1 MFNDLTK
8 IQKKIVYVILI
19 STIFNAV
26 LIGLGPL
33 MDIIAKKALDAADWQ
48 LTLLIM
54 IWPVTNFIS
63 IWWGKL
69 LESSEN
75 KSIFYWIVAF
85 FGRLIFVLGIWVATM
100 NQFLVLL
107 AVSFSFNS
115 LFIPLYNNLFQKHFD
130 SKVRGKIFGITIS
143 ISTLIAILF
152 SYIAGR
158 ILDNNESN
166 FHIIMVF
173 AGICGFLGT
182 AILSTFKPDVKSENK
197 VQKFSFHR
205 IFISPLSRTW
215 ETLKKNKDFRNFEI
229 NFTIY
234 GIGFI
239 MVLPSVPIYLIETLN
254 MTYTS
259 SFIAKAVIAQI
270 GLLLLSPLFGNIHG
284 KWHPHYFT
292 AISFLTFSFFPLTLY
307 ISTFMSTDIAIILV
321 FAAYFIYSFGMAG
334 VNITWN
340 ISSIFF
346 AGKEDS
352 SMYQSIHVSATGI
365 RGLSAPLLGLF
376 IYRYF
381 GIKLVFLTSF
391 IFIFVGGVMS
401 YISYL
406 KRSKQS
412 Q

>member
-1 MFNDLTK
+1 MLNDLTK
-8 IQKKIVYVILI
+8 IQKKIVSVILI
-19 STIFNAV
+19 STLFNAV

-33 MDIIAKKALDAADWQ
+33 MDIIATKALGAADWQ
-48 LTLLIM
+48 LTLLVM
-54 IWPVTNFIS
+54 IWPVTNFVS
-63 IWWGKL
+63 IWWGKI

-85 FGRLIFVLGIWVATM
+85 FGRLIFVLGIWVMTM

-130 SKVRGKIFGITIS
+130 SKIRGKIFGLTIS
-143 ISTLIAILF
+143 LSTLIVIIF

-158 ILDNNESN
+158 ILDSDENS
-166 FHIIMVF
+166 FRIIMVF
-173 AGICGFLGT
+173 AGISGFLGT
-182 AILSTFKPDVKSENK
+182 AILSTFKPEIKTKNHVK
-197 VQKFSFHR
+197 KFNFHR

-234 GIGFI
+234 GFGFI
-239 MVLPSVPIYLIETLN
+239 MVLPSIPIYLIEHLE

-259 SFIAKAVIAQI
+259 SFIAKAIIAQI
-270 GLLLLSPLFGNIHG
+270 GLLLLSPLFGKIHG

-292 AISFLTFSFFPLTLY
+292 AISFLTFSMFPLTLY
-307 ISTFMSTDIAIILV
+307 ISTFTSADVAIILV

-365 RGLSAPLLGLF
+365 RGLLAPLLGLF
-376 IYRYF
+376 IYRIF
-381 GIKLVFLTSF
+381 GVELVFLVSFLF
-391 IFIFVGGVMS
+391 IFTGSIMS
-401 YISYL
+401 YRSYL
-406 KRSKQS
+406 KRSRK
-412 Q
+412 

>member
-19 STIFNAV
+19 ATLFNAV

-33 MDIIAKKALDAADWQ
+33 MDIIATKALNALDWQ
-48 LTLLIM
+48 LTLLTM
-54 IWPVTNFIS
+54 IWPVANFIS
-63 IWWGKL
+63 IWWGKI
-69 LESSEN
+69 LETSEN
-75 KSIFYWIVAF
+75 KSIYYWIVAF
-85 FGRLIFVLGIWVATM
+85 FGRLVFILGIWIMTM

-107 AVSFSFNS
+107 AVAFSFNS

-143 ISTLIAILF
+143 LSTLIAIIF

-158 ILDNNESN
+158 ILDNNEDS
-166 FHIIMVF
+166 FRIIMVF
-173 AGICGFLGT
+173 AGVCGFLGT
-182 AILSTFKPDVKSENK
+182 AILSTFKPPMKTKNNVK
-197 VQKFSFHR
+197 KFSFHR

-215 ETLKKNKDFRNFEI
+215 ETLKNNKDFRNFEI

-234 GIGFI
+234 GFGFL
-239 MVLPSVPIYLIETLN
+239 MVLPSVPIYLIEHLE

-259 SFIAKAVIAQI
+259 SFIAKAIIAQV
-270 GLLLLSPLFGNIHG
+270 GLLLLSPLFGKIHD

-292 AISFLTFSFFPLTLY
+292 AISFLTLSVFPLVLY
-307 ISTFMSTDIAIILV
+307 ISSYMSINTAIILV
-321 FAAYFIYSFGMAG
+321 FIAYFIYSFGMAG

-340 ISSIFF
+340 ISSIYF

-365 RGLSAPLLGLF
+365 RGLLGPLLGLL
-376 IYRYF
+376 IYRMF
-381 GIKLVFLTSF
+381 GIKLVFLISF
-391 IFIFVGGVMS
+391 LFIFVGGVMS
-401 YISYL
+401 YLSYL
-406 KRSKQS
+406 RRSDQ
-412 Q
+412 

>member
-1 MFNDLTK
+1 MLNELTK

-19 STIFNAV
+19 STLFNAV

-33 MDIIAKKALDAADWQ
+33 MDIIATKALGAADWQ
-48 LTLLIM
+48 LTLLTM
-54 IWPVTNFIS
+54 IWPVTNFVS
-63 IWWGKL
+63 IWWGKI

-85 FGRLIFVLGIWVATM
+85 FGRLIFVLGIWVMTM

-130 SKVRGKIFGITIS
+130 SSVRGKIFGLTIS
-143 ISTLIAILF
+143 LSTLVAILF
-152 SYIAGR
+152 SYLAGR
-158 ILDNNESN
+158 ILDNDENN
-166 FHIIMVF
+166 FRIIMVF
-173 AGICGFLGT
+173 AGISGFLGT
-182 AILSTFKPDVKSENK
+182 AILSTFKPEVKTKSNIQK
-197 VQKFSFHR
+197 VSFYR

-234 GIGFI
+234 GFGFI
-239 MVLPSVPIYLIETLN
+239 MVLPSIPIYLIEHLE

-270 GLLLLSPLFGNIHG
+270 GLLLLSPLFGKIHG

-292 AISFLTFSFFPLTLY
+292 AISFFTFSMFPLTLY
-307 ISTFMSTDIAIILV
+307 ISSFTSVNVAIILV
-321 FAAYFIYSFGMAG
+321 FVAYLIYSFGMAG

-346 AGKEDS
+346 AGEEDS

-365 RGLSAPLLGLF
+365 RGLLAPLLGLF

-381 GIKLVFLTSF
+381 GIKLVFLVSFLF
-391 IFIFVGGVMS
+391 IFTGSITS
-401 YISYL
+401 YLSYL
-406 KRSKQS
+406 KRSHR
-412 Q
+412 

>member
-1 MFNDLTK
+1 MLNDLTK

-19 STIFNAV
+19 STLFNAV

-33 MDIIAKKALDAADWQ
+33 MDIIATKALGAADWQ
-48 LTLLIM
+48 LTLLTM
-54 IWPVTNFIS
+54 IWPVTNFVS
-63 IWWGKL
+63 IWWGKI

-85 FGRLIFVLGIWVATM
+85 FGRLIFVLGVWVMTM

-130 SKVRGKIFGITIS
+130 SKVRGKIFGLTIS
-143 ISTLIAILF
+143 LSTLIAILF
-152 SYIAGR
+152 SYLAGR
-158 ILDNNESN
+158 ILDNDENN
-166 FHIIMVF
+166 FRIIMVF
-173 AGICGFLGT
+173 AGISGFLGT
-182 AILSTFKPDVKSENK
+182 AILSTFKPEVKARNHIE
-197 VQKFSFHR
+197 KFSFRR

-234 GIGFI
+234 GFGFI
-239 MVLPSVPIYLIETLN
+239 MVLPSIPIYLIEHLE

-259 SFIAKAVIAQI
+259 SFIAKAIIAQI
-270 GLLLLSPLFGNIHG
+270 GLLLLSPLFGKIHG

-292 AISFLTFSFFPLTLY
+292 AISFLTFSIFPLTLY
-307 ISTFMSTDIAIILV
+307 VSTFTSANVAIILV
-321 FAAYFIYSFGMAG
+321 FVAYFVYSFGMAG

-365 RGLSAPLLGLF
+365 RGLLAPLLGLF

-381 GIKLVFLTSF
+381 GIKLVFLISFLF
-391 IFIFVGGVMS
+391 IFTGSITS
-401 YISYL
+401 YVSYL
-406 KRSKQS
+406 RRSNR
-412 Q
+412 